1 MSISI
6 VIPAYNQSDFTIK
19 CLKSIREFTTD
30 YRVILVDNG
39 SDPKELEIVEKELE
53 NHEYLLVRNA
63 RNVGFVKA
71 INQGLTLSTD
81 SFVVLLNNDTKVVA
95 DWIEKLKFPLQ
106 QEEKIAA
113 CGPTTTTFDC
123 WQGREKLGEG
133 YRVLPPSAMLAFFC
147 VMLKKEAIDCVG
159 LLDENFGVGLAD
171 DDDYCH
177 RLKQAGYTLALA
189 QSLRIPHYHRT
200 TFKSLY
206 TSKQIDEM
214 TTNGLALFRQ
224 KHGLVK

>member
-1 MSISI
+1 M
-6 VIPAYNQSDFTIK
+6 
-19 CLKSIREFTTD
+19 
-30 YRVILVDNG
+30 VDNG
-39 SDPKELEIVEKELE
+39 SDAKELKVVEEELG
-53 NHEYLLVRNA
+53 NHDYLLLRNV

-71 INQGLTLSTD
+71 VNQGLSMAN
-81 SFVVLLNNDTKVVA
+81 SPYIVLLNNDTKVVPE
-95 DWIEKLKFPLQ
+95 WIEKLKFPL
-106 QEEKIAA
+106 EWDSRIAA
-113 CGPTTTTFDC
+113 CGPVTTATDC

-147 VMLKKEAIDCVG
+147 VMLKKEAVDKVG

-189 QSLRIPHYHRT
+189 QSLLIPHYHRT

-206 TSKQIDEM
+206 TPTQIDEM
-214 TTNGLALFRQ
+214 KENGLAMFRR
-224 KHGLVK
+224 KYGLVE